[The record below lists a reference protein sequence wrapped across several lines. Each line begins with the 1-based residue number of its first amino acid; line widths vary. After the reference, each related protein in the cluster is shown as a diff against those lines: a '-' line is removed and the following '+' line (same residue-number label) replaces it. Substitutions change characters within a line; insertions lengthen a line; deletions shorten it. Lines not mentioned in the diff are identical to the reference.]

1 MQVVFY
7 LLIWFCGLHTQVHAH
22 TRKALART
30 FLLFTNLQF
39 FIVMSNIENFV
50 HSTYNEGMQAVK
62 LAGNNAS
69 QQWKGYLERFVF
81 ISDNALQDL
90 EENGQITSAQRA
102 ELVYRRKFV
111 KLMQQETLFKKWLF
125 KNVFLAALKRHKNEP
140 TKGVS
145 PYYLHQSLR
154 KAANEVANS
163 TEISGFEISTAI
175 RFAALRFVGYGK
187 IKSGAIIVSAASE
200 EDKAQDTLSNDGYFM
215 ESCAFYDA
223 QDTTKDDK

>member
-1 MQVVFY
+1 
-7 LLIWFCGLHTQVHAH
+7 
-22 TRKALART
+22 
-30 FLLFTNLQF
+30 
-39 FIVMSNIENFV
+39 MSNIENFV

-90 EENGQITSAQRA
+90 EGNGQITSAQRS

-111 KLMQQETLFKKWLF
+111 KLMQQETLLKKWLF
-125 KNVFLAALKRHKNEP
+125 KNVFLAALKRHKNTP
-140 TKGVS
+140 QKGVS
-145 PYYLHQSLR
+145 SYYLHQSLR

-163 TEISGFEISTAI
+163 TEISGVEISIAI

-187 IKSGAIIVSAASE
+187 IKSGDTIVSVASE
-200 EDKAQDTLSNDGYFM
+200 EDKVQDTLANDEYNM

-223 QDTTKDDK
+223 QDDK

>member
-1 MQVVFY
+1 MN
-7 LLIWFCGLHTQVHAH
+7 
-22 TRKALART
+22 
-30 FLLFTNLQF
+30 NL
-39 FIVMSNIENFV
+39 ENLV

-69 QQWKGYLERFVF
+69 QQWKGYLERFVY

-111 KLMQQETLFKKWLF
+111 KLMQDETLFKKWLF
-125 KNVFLAALKRHKNEP
+125 KNVFLAALKRHKNAP
-140 TKGVS
+140 QKGVS

-163 TEISGFEISTAI
+163 NEISGFEIPISI

-187 IKSGAIIVSAASE
+187 IKSSATIVSVASE
-200 EDKAQDTLSNDGYFM
+200 EDKAQDVLSYDGYNM
-215 ESCAFYDA
+215 EARAFYDT
-223 QDTTKDDK
+223 QDTTQDTK

>member
-1 MQVVFY
+1 M
-7 LLIWFCGLHTQVHAH
+7 
-22 TRKALART
+22 K
-30 FLLFTNLQF
+30 
-39 FIVMSNIENFV
+39 NIENFV
-50 HSTYNEGMQAVK
+50 HSTYSEGMQAVK

-111 KLMQQETLFKKWLF
+111 KLMQDETLFKKWLF
-125 KNVFLAALKRHKNEP
+125 KNVFLAALKRHKNAP
-140 TKGVS
+140 QKGVS

-163 TEISGFEISTAI
+163 TEISGVELSVSI

-187 IKSGAIIVSAASE
+187 IKSGATIVSVASE
-200 EDKAQDTLSNDGYFM
+200 EDKAQDTLTSDEYNM
-215 ESCAFYDA
+215 ELRAFYDA
-223 QDTTKDDK
+223 QDTTQYDK